1 MNHKSILML
10 IASFFVC
17 GLLSSVIS
25 SKLYLLFYPEFFY
38 AFMFALLVIV
48 CIVFFKRDDRMV
60 AKNRRQ
66 SFVKVIDQNMFI
78 CKSPAHRSRKGL
90 FLRVSIIAL
99 LDRRFAPTQ
108 PSC

>member
-10 IASFFVC
+10 IASFFIC

-25 SKLYLLFYPEFFY
+25 SKLYLLFYPELFY

-48 CIVFFKRDDRMV
+48 CIVFFKCDDRMV
-60 AKNRRQ
+60 AKNKRQ

-78 CKSPAHRSRKGL
+78 CKSQAPRSRKSL
-90 FLRVSIIAL
+90 FLKVSIITM
-99 LDRRFAPTQ
+99 LDRLF
-108 PSC
+108 SF